1 MPVVIA
7 CGHSLTL
14 CRTRRRFNENLSKK
28 KILNVS
34 APFNRKKPGARS
46 RRSVKK
52 PIDSAN
58 EIVQLLPTTPR
69 R

>member
-14 CRTRRRFNENLSKK
+14 SRTRRRFNENLSRR
-28 KILNVS
+28 KILNVNE
-34 APFNRKKPGARS
+34 PFNRKKPAVRS

-52 PIDSAN
+52 PINSAN
-58 EIVQLLPTTPR
+58 EIVQLVPTIR
-69 R
+69 RK